1 MADTEK
7 ITINL
12 SPVDL
17 GNIDLLVEQG
27 FYATRT
33 DFIRTAIRN
42 QIDSHGQA
50 IREAVQRRSLVAG
63 ALVYGRRELEDKRR
77 ENIRLSVRV
86 LGMFILEDD
95 VTPELAA
102 AVITEIK
109 VFGVFKAPEAVREA
123 LKDVTF

>member
-7 ITINL
+7 ITINM

-50 IREAVQRRSLVAG
+50 IREAVQRRSIVAG
-63 ALVYGRRELEDKRR
+63 VLVYDKGDLEEKRYR
-77 ENIRLSVRV
+77 NEKISVRV

-102 AVITEIK
+102 AVFTEIK
-109 VFGVFKAPEAVREA
+109 IFGVFKASDAVKEA
-123 LKDVTF
+123 LKDITS